1 MHEYKSKSMIICEKK
16 EWLSKTDSTT
26 KT

>member
-16 EWLSKTDSTT
+16 RVAFKNG
-26 KT
+26 